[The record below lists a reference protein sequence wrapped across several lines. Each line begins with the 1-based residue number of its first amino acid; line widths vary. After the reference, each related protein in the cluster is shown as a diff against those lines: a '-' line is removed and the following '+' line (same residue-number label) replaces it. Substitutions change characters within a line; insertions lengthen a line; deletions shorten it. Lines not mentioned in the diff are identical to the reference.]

1 MVQLAYIHDIKYIK
15 KPCCG
20 FLKTNSIA
28 ILKNPDVMSL
38 STESPD
44 LWTESTADISQ

>member
-15 KPCCG
+15 KPCCE
-20 FLKTNSIA
+20 FLKTNAIA